1 MLCLSLH
8 QFLLLVRNDV
18 LQLEQL
24 RGPVSH
30 AAVVFWASM
39 FLLRSSCWF
48 FSLISLV
55 AFLRSINF
63 MTLDSC
69 PIRNLANLSLE
80 RLDSRRS
87 SRKQFW
93 HQPWPSSL
101 CLAETK
107 RAEQSLVFRAVE
119 LNMGALAPSNNII
132 NFAVN
137 ERTYWTHLSLAFLAQ
152 AQSLIL
158 LPSLYFQRI
167 LPLSEIERIKST
179 CFSWKYLSVNEN
191 SF

>member
-1 MLCLSLH
+1 
-8 QFLLLVRNDV
+8 
-18 LQLEQL
+18 
-24 RGPVSH
+24 
-30 AAVVFWASM
+30 
-39 FLLRSSCWF
+39 
-48 FSLISLV
+48 
-55 AFLRSINF
+55 

-167 LPLSEIERIKST
+167 LPLSEIERTSLDFNFVKPCLVMWQFDST
-179 CFSWKYLSVNEN
+179 IGLMDWEKVLSCLQEVLSRSDISNHVKTFPVLHV
-191 SF
+191 SS